1 MGHKGLV
8 KNLNL
13 IPSGS
18 SLNSAKKTT
27 EILIW
32 LGSKHE
38 KKLTPL
44 WALVSMIA

>member
-18 SLNSAKKTT
+18 SLNSEKKTT
-27 EILIW
+27 EISVW
-32 LGSKHE
+32 LGSKNE
-38 KKLTPL
+38 KNTLYGP
-44 WALVSMIA
+44 WSV